1 MFLQGS
7 CTTTLQRSD
16 FQTTQK
22 KKKKKKNEKNN
33 RFQLTLLISFKNNS
47 MKKRDD
53 AQYKI
58 QLSENLKSAD
68 KVSTIYLAL

>member
-1 MFLQGS
+1 MKRIIVFN
-7 CTTTLQRSD
+7 
-16 FQTTQK
+16 QK
-22 KKKKKKNEKNN
+22 S
-33 RFQLTLLISFKNNS
+33 QTLLISFKNNS

>member
-1 MFLQGS
+1 
-7 CTTTLQRSD
+7 
-16 FQTTQK
+16 
-22 KKKKKKNEKNN
+22 
-33 RFQLTLLISFKNNS
+33 

-53 AQYKI
+53 AQDKI